1 MQNLVQVVDSAVTE
15 LTMLVLERV
24 VEGLWNFEL
33 RKSLSG

>member
-33 RKSLSG
+33 GKLLSG